1 MRHSSIFRSIVAA
14 LALAPGLAS
23 ALTDD
28 EINSGIQFNFSNPGA
43 RSLGLGGAFT
53 GLADDAT
60 AVYANPAGLTILRSQ
75 EFGSE
80 VRHTA
85 FDTPY
90 TTGGNVRNNA
100 FDPGDAGRDIA
111 SDSLTQVSFASW
123 VKPLESATLALYY
136 HRIGDFKS
144 EFVTDPTEFLDA
156 NGNGTDQVLAKVA
169 EFEYQVDTLGV
180 GVGYRVSDRFSVG
193 LTVAYSDFS
202 IDSST
207 LRFFDDEPLNFQRQ
221 RGDDQDFAYTV
232 GALWQ
237 ISPQWNLGLAYRA
250 GADFEYDASNEVI
263 GTTLRLDRETG
274 FDLPNVFSVGL
285 AYRPSDNWLFTLDA
299 NRVEYSRISD
309 GLVTLFSLTGPPQA
323 LAIEDGT
330 EIRLGG
336 EYAFLDMDTPL
347 FLRAGVWRDPDHRLS
362 YQDAVPTTCTPD
374 NVQRCFAAVIY
385 PEGEDEMHYSV
396 GLGWAFQKFQLDF
409 AADFS
414 DLVDTYAASGV
425 VRF

>member
-1 MRHSSIFRSIVAA
+1 MRHNQLSHALIAA
-14 LALAPGLAS
+14 LVLAS
-23 ALTDD
+23 GPAFALSDD

-75 EFGSE
+75 EFGAE

-100 FDPGDAGRDIA
+100 FDPGDAGSDIA
-111 SDSLTQVSFASW
+111 SDSLTQLSFASW
-123 VKPLESATLALYY
+123 VKPLDSATLALYY
-136 HRIGDFKS
+136 HRVGDFKS
-144 EFVTDPTEFLDA
+144 SFVTDPTEFLDA

-169 EFEYQVDTLGV
+169 EFEYQVETLGL
-180 GVGYRVSDRFSVG
+180 GLGYRVSDMFSVG

-207 LRFFDDEPLNFQRQ
+207 LRFFDGEPLNFQRQ
-221 RGDDQDFAYTV
+221 RGDDQDFVYTL

-237 ISPQWNLGLAYRA
+237 INSQWNLGLAYRA

-285 AYRPSDNWLFTLDA
+285 AYRPGENWLFTLDV

-309 GLVTLFSLTGPPQA
+309 GLVTLFSLDGPPQP
-323 LAIEDGT
+323 LSIDDGT

-336 EYAFLDMDTPL
+336 EYAFLDMDAPL
-347 FLRAGVWRDPDHRLS
+347 FLRAGVWRDPAHRLA
-362 YQDAVPTTCTPD
+362 YRETLPATCTPET
-374 NVQRCFAAVIY
+374 VERCFAAVIY
-385 PEGEDEMHYSV
+385 PEGDDEMHYSV

-414 DLVDTYAASGV
+414 DLVDTYAVSGV
-425 VRF
+425 LRF